1 MPINP
6 FLEKINQTPHAN
18 KLKMQLVATE
28 ESAVTIKLPYSE
40 HIIGDPFN
48 NIIHSG
54 AITTLI
60 DTACGS
66 AIFQTQQNL
75 RALATLDLRVDYMRP
90 AVSTKDIQAYAH
102 CYKLTDTIA
111 FVRATV
117 FTESIDDPVATAM
130 CTFMRSQQEFPTT

>member
-1 MPINP
+1 MPANP

-18 KLKMQLVATE
+18 KLNIQLVAVE
-28 ESAVTIKLPYSE
+28 DSAVTIKLPYSE

-48 NIIHSG
+48 KIIHSG

-60 DTACGS
+60 DTACGA
-66 AIFQTQQNL
+66 AIFQAQQNI
-75 RALATLDLRVDYMRP
+75 RALATLDLRVDYMQP
-90 AVSTKDIQAYAH
+90 AKSAKDIQAYAH

-117 FTESIDDPVATAM
+117 FIDYIDEPIATAM
-130 CTFMRSQQEFPTT
+130 ATFMRSHQDFPIS